1 MSKFRKADTT
11 ESALNA
17 VEEALKIDFKDG
29 SKQNATGVAKKV
41 KRMTTGMGA
50 PTARPTAATEEP
62 SEANQERTRLVSD
75 RRGQDRSRARRAAN
89 DDVRSVGNLL
99 YALQRRPSYT
109 PFWTALVLTIAWAGL
124 GLAFGTSMWGDEIA
138 SLGSVED
145 VRSAPHLLGL
155 TIGIMG
161 PILLFWGMAILIWRS
176 QEMRLVSRTMTEV
189 ALRLAEPE
197 NIAKESVVTV
207 SQAIRREVAAMGDG
221 IERALARASELEV
234 LVHNEV
240 ASLER
245 SYTDNELRVR
255 RLIDELVTEREAI
268 VQNAERV
275 RQAIRGSHDS
285 FSADLAGITDQI
297 AVAADSAAKRISD
310 LLAGRSQ
317 AITQSIG
324 HTGEQVVA
332 LLATRSDSLFQRLN
346 EAGDKLSDTI
356 INRGDLLVER
366 LNSSI
371 GSVSDTFVEN
381 SDILVDRLTR
391 MTANLSDSFSER
403 AETLLERITVT
414 SEGFTDSL
422 LARGDDLMS
431 RLETSSTR
439 TLDGFAQRGASPRRT
454 FARRERPSPTP

>member
-1 MSKFRKADTT
+1 MSKFRKSDTT
-11 ESALNA
+11 ESALHA
-17 VEEALKIDFKDG
+17 VEEALKIDFKG
-29 SKQNATGVAKKV
+29 GIRPSMAGVAKKV
-41 KRMTTGMGA
+41 KRMATGTGA
-50 PTARPTAATEEP
+50 PTARHNPAVEEAADTG
-62 SEANQERTRLVSD
+62 QERTRAGSD
-75 RRGQDRSRARRAAN
+75 RKTQDRGRTRRAAN

-99 YALQRRPSYT
+99 YALQRRPAYT
-109 PFWTALVLTIAWAGL
+109 PFWVALFLTIAWVGL
-124 GLAFGTSMWGDEIA
+124 GLSFGLSMWGDEISA
-138 SLGSVED
+138 LGGVED

-155 TIGIMG
+155 AIGIVG
-161 PILLFWGMAILIWRS
+161 PVLLFWGIAILVWRG

-197 NIAKESVVTV
+197 NIAKELIVTV

-297 AVAADSAAKRISD
+297 ALAADSSAKRISD

-324 HTGEQVVA
+324 QTGDQVVE
-332 LLATRSDSLFQRLN
+332 LLATRSDSLFHRLN

-366 LNSSI
+366 LNNSVA
-371 GSVSDTFVEN
+371 SVSETFLEN
-381 SDILVDRLTR
+381 SDVLVDRLSRT
-391 MTANLSDSFSER
+391 TSSLSDSFSER
-403 AETLLERITVT
+403 AEGLLERITVT

-422 LARGDDLMS
+422 LARGDELSD
-431 RLETSSTR
+431 
-439 TLDGFAQRGASPRRT
+439 AA
-454 FARRERPSPTP
+454 

>member
-1 MSKFRKADTT
+1 MSKMPKIDQT

-17 VEEALKIDFKDG
+17 VEEALKIDFGKGAQPDG
-29 SKQNATGVAKKV
+29 ESAAKKV
-41 KRMTTGMGA
+41 KRMAAGPSA
-50 PTARPTAATEEP
+50 PPARQNAVAEVAADQ
-62 SEANQERTRLVSD
+62 AQERNRPQGPE
-75 RRGQDRSRARRAAN
+75 RRAQDRNRARRAAN

-99 YALQRRPSYT
+99 YALQRRPSFA
-109 PFWTALVLTIAWAGL
+109 PFWAALFLTLIWFGL
-124 GLAFGTSMWGDEIA
+124 GVAFGWSIWGSEIA
-138 SLGSVED
+138 SLDRIED
-145 VRSAPHLLGL
+145 MRNAPHLLGL
-155 TIGIMG
+155 ALAVLG
-161 PILLFWGMAILIWRS
+161 PIILFWGMAVLIWRS
-176 QEMRLVSRTMTEV
+176 QEMRMVSRTMTEV

-297 AVAADSAAKRISD
+297 AVAADAAAKRISD
-310 LLAGRSQ
+310 LLSGRSQ
-317 AITQSIG
+317 AITQTLG
-324 HTGEQVVA
+324 DTGEQVVN
-332 LLATRSDSLFQRLN
+332 LLATRSDNLFHRIN

-356 INRGDLLVER
+356 INR
-366 LNSSI
+366 
-371 GSVSDTFVEN
+371 
-381 SDILVDRLTR
+381 
-391 MTANLSDSFSER
+391 
-403 AETLLERITVT
+403 
-414 SEGFTDSL
+414 
-422 LARGDDLMS
+422 
-431 RLETSSTR
+431 
-439 TLDGFAQRGASPRRT
+439 
-454 FARRERPSPTP
+454 